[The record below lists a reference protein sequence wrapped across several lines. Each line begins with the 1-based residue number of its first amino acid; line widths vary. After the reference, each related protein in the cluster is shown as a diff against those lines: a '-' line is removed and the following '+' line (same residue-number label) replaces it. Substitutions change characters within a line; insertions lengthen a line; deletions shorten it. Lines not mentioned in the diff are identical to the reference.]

1 MPEKGR
7 GSGGGGTLGGNK
19 GERQAGASYVH
30 ELLWLW
36 LGGGGTTNAEGEYEG
51 EEREGGREWGDA
63 HATDAQHNNTQC
75 GVTSAVQVRHRER
88 KGREEQKKGK
98 KDGVELGTGPRAG
111 ERPPTHIKSKPT
123 GTTLCPWR
131 SVTLTS
137 VDSGVGEASVS
148 ITGGV
153 EPVIETIPT

>member
-51 EEREGGREWGDA
+51 EEREGGR
-63 HATDAQHNNTQC
+63 
-75 GVTSAVQVRHRER
+75 
-88 KGREEQKKGK
+88 
-98 KDGVELGTGPRAG
+98 
-111 ERPPTHIKSKPT
+111 
-123 GTTLCPWR
+123 
-131 SVTLTS
+131 
-137 VDSGVGEASVS
+137 
-148 ITGGV
+148 
-153 EPVIETIPT
+153 

>member
-1 MPEKGR
+1 MPRESTR
-7 GSGGGGTLGGNK
+7 
-19 GERQAGASYVH
+19 ERR
-30 ELLWLW
+30 
-36 LGGGGTTNAEGEYEG
+36 
-51 EEREGGREWGDA
+51 EREGGREWGDA

-75 GVTSAVQVRHRER
+75 GVTSAVQVRHRQR
-88 KGREEQKKGK
+88 KGREEQKERKKGWG
-98 KDGVELGTGPRAG
+98 GVGHGAAH
-111 ERPPTHIKSKPT
+111 PPSKAHLT

-153 EPVIETIPT
+153 ELEARLRCDFGAGHRVSDS